1 MLHGDLPGFRG
12 WPLDHVSRAEW
23 QFVRGVAVVLVQV
36 EAARKVLDHD
46 GRDLVGDPER
56 FLCSLVAGHL
66 GTEGILLDGRRRIV
80 GGLRGDG
87 DQASGS
93 RPRTFKAG

>member
-1 MLHGDLPGFRG
+1 
-12 WPLDHVSRAEW
+12 
-23 QFVRGVAVVLVQV
+23 
-36 EAARKVLDHD
+36 VLDHD
-46 GRDLVGDPER
+46 GRDLEGDPER
-56 FLCSLVAGHL
+56 FGGFVPLVAEHL
-66 GTEGILLDGRRRIV
+66 ETDGILLDGRRRFV